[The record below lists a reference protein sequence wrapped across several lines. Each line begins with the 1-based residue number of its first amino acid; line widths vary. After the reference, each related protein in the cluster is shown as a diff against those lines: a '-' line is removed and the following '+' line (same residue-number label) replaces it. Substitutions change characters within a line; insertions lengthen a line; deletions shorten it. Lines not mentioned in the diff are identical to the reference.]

1 MSPKRCCQLSSGLP
15 SQWARADRRQG
26 VWPWHQ
32 GPWSVPSRVQS
43 SSHGRLDFRT
53 TGHSLA
59 RFLSILNLVFS
70 LMQKSTTQ
78 WSKLNSDCGPGSE
91 LLWSFKSLKEL
102 RPNLTLWFTVLK
114 IWTQIVSY
122 YAQRLRVHSIVQIFS
137 AELLSTN
144 NKYKNKQLPAFL
156 FLKRGKRKE
165 NILTSLK
172 NNVLWGHLKYFWVLP
187 FYVNFWGGVGG
198 GASLPSQ
205 LAGIFN
211 DQWYQPALSWIS
223 VPLTAGWVPFYSHF
237 INEATI

>member
-1 MSPKRCCQLSSGLP
+1 MSPKRSCQLSSGLP
-15 SQWARADRRQG
+15 SQWAWADRRQG
-26 VWPWHQ
+26 LWPWHQ
-32 GPWSVPSRVQS
+32 SPWSVPSWVQS

-70 LMQKSTTQ
+70 LMQKSTIQ
-78 WSKLNSDCGPGSE
+78 WSKLNSDCEPGSE
-91 LLWSFKSLKEL
+91 LLRSFKSLKEL

-114 IWTQIVSY
+114 IWAQIVSY
-122 YAQRLRVHSIVQIFS
+122 YAQTLRVHSIVQIFS

-144 NKYKNKQLPAFL
+144 NKYKNKQLPAFS
-156 FLKRGKRKE
+156 FLKKGKYSYFTKE
-165 NILTSLK
+165 QCSLRSSQ
-172 NNVLWGHLKYFWVLP
+172 VLLGIAFLREFLRM
-187 FYVNFWGGVGG
+187 GLGEG
-198 GASLPSQ
+198 LPSQ
-205 LAGIFN
+205 LTGIFN